1 MKTINTR
8 DLAHR
13 TKKVRSALAMGE
25 TLEWKSRGRTIAV
38 LEPVRKEP
46 PVRKNHWLERAIR
59 AGADQSG
66 EPMVSQQIYD
76 ERG

>member
-13 TKKVRSALAMGE
+13 TKEVRAALEMGE

-38 LEPVRKEP
+38 LEPSRKDPVVRN
-46 PVRKNHWLERAIR
+46 NHWLERATE
-59 AGADQSG
+59 AGAVHSG
-66 EPMVSQQIYD
+66 KSTVSQLIYD